1 MSHSQ
6 AKNADLQGEVARLT
20 NVVNELKGRLDDLQG
35 QALPS
40 GTASVAAAN
49 REANGEAG
57 KPRSRR
63 DLLKLA
69 GAAAAGAAGAA
80 GAVALRAVPASAN
93 SGDFMFVGLVNSES
107 STTDL
112 LPTAAATGA
121 FPMLRTTQKGATTL
135 ALHNGSMEAL
145 GGPDA
150 EGIDAW
156 CSGTVG
162 WAVNGQTDSGIGIR
176 GQAATGIDVAAHG
189 TGRISQAANIAA
201 GPPTF
206 ATGSGEMVR
215 DSNGVLWISGVGING
230 AGNWAPVQPGSLGG
244 SLFTAVSNQQYTLQN
259 SDGVTWV
266 DMDAANLSLT
276 ITPRFNAVAILY
288 ANADLWTTA
297 AGDNQD
303 IGIAVGAGTVAPTI
317 HSWHESGGFA
327 GTFSPNAAFVHGVYG
342 YFVKGTTYTV
352 KIQWKT
358 NHAQTAGHVIVAGAG
373 AGAPF
378 SPTRLS
384 VQLVIV

>member
-1 MSHSQ
+1 MSQSR
-6 AKNADLQGEVARLT
+6 AKNADLQGEVSRLT

-35 QALPS
+35 KALPS

-49 REANGEAG
+49 GEANGEAG

-63 DLLKLA
+63 ALLKLA
-69 GAAAAGAAGAA
+69 GAAAAGAAGA
-80 GAVALRAVPASAN
+80 VAMRAVPASAN
-93 SGDFMFVGLVNSES
+93 TGDFMFVGVINTETT
-107 STTDL
+107 TTDL
-112 LPTAAATGA
+112 LPAAAATGA
-121 FPMLRTTQKGATTL
+121 FPMLRATQKGATTL

-176 GQAATGIDVAAHG
+176 GQAVTGIDVAAHG
-189 TGRISQAANIAA
+189 TGRISQAANIVA

-206 ATGSGEMVR
+206 TTGFGEMVR

-303 IGIAVGAGTVAPTI
+303 IGIAVGAGMAAPTI

-342 YFVKGTTYTV
+342 SFVKGTTYTV

-358 NHAQTAGHVIVAGAG
+358 NHAQAAGHVIVAGAG
-373 AGAPF
+373 TGAPF

-384 VQLVIV
+384 VQLVII